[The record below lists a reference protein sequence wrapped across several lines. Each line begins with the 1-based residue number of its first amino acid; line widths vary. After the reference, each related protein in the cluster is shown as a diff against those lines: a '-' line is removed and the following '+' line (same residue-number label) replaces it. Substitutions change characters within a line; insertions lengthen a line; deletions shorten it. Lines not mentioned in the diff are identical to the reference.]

1 MISGI
6 DHTSMKTSKFRA
18 FFQINFGAFIV
29 SFLLACIGGQIV
41 LILLSVPALLIKIL
55 YPSVT
60 DVILAIFVIIAFV
73 GLIIS
78 WILIFKKSYKYFDI
92 SFSELQKPK
101 PTRKQTLQMI
111 LIVVFV
117 LILSIFLFRWLEKL
131 AR

>member
-18 FFQINFGAFIV
+18 FSQINFGAFIV

-41 LILLSVPALLIKIL
+41 LILLSVPALLIKIFW
-55 YPSVT
+55 PSMPDIIPAV
-60 DVILAIFVIIAFV
+60 LVIIAFIAV
-73 GLIIS
+73 TIS
-78 WILIFKKSYKYFDI
+78 WILILKKSYRYFDL

-101 PTRKQTLQMI
+101 PTRKQILQMI